1 MQRFYPDELIEEI
14 RISNDIISVVG
25 EYIQLKRKGK
35 GFFGLCPF
43 HSEKTPSFHVDPVKQ
58 LYYCFGCGN
67 GGSVIQF
74 VMGVENLDYIEAV
87 KFLADKAGIL
97 LPEGEDEK
105 YKEIAR
111 KKSKF

>member
-67 GGSVIQF
+67 GGVLFS
-74 VMGVENLDYIEAV
+74 L
-87 KFLADKAGIL
+87 
-97 LPEGEDEK
+97 
-105 YKEIAR
+105 
-111 KKSKF
+111 